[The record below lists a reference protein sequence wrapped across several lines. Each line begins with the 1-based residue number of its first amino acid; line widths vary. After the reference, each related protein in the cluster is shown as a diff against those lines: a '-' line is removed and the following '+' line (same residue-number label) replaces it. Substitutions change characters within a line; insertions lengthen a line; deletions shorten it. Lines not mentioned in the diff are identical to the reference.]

1 MKTEFKKHWSDKFL
15 FLLTP
20 MAEPYVFYY
29 LFAFI
34 PGLICSIIGHY
45 RDTALLKILGMFMMA
60 PFAIWLALFL
70 PVISIVFLIELYVEC
85 RDATKKTDQ
94 E

>member
-1 MKTEFKKHWSDKFL
+1 MKAEFKKHWSDKFL

-29 LFAFI
+29 FFAFI
-34 PGLICSIIGHY
+34 PGLICSFIGNY
-45 RDTALLKILGMFMMA
+45 RGTAWLKILGMFMMA
-60 PFAIWLALFL
+60 PFAIWVALFL
-70 PVISIVFLIELYVEC
+70 LLIPIVFLIEWDVKC
-85 RDATKKTDQ
+85 RDATEEADQ

>member
-1 MKTEFKKHWSDKFL
+1 
-15 FLLTP
+15 

-45 RDTALLKILGMFMMA
+45 RGTALLKILGMFMMT

-70 PVISIVFLIELYVEC
+70 LLIPIVFLIECDVKC
-85 RDATKKTDQ
+85 RDATKEADQ